1 MSKHKQISI
10 TLSEEAL
17 EYLEFICRK
26 NSRSRSSMLGW
37 MLLRD
42 KALGESLDVLQEEDK
57 IYGKNC
63 RT

>member
-1 MSKHKQISI
+1 MSKCKQISI

-17 EYLEFICRK
+17 DYLEHICIV

-42 KALGESLDVLQEEDK
+42 KAQDDALDEEARYYDK
-57 IYGKNC
+57 NN